1 MKPKYNSL
9 EEIQRDLKRYK
20 LEQQIALE
28 ELKSVKGELKEQ
40 LNPTRIVKNTFEKY
54 SSWYTILS
62 YIKKLF

>member
-62 YIKKLF
+62 YIKKIF

>member
-28 ELKSVKGELKEQ
+28 ELKSVKGEIKEQ

-54 SSWYTILS
+54 SSWYAIFSFL
-62 YIKKLF
+62 KKIV